1 MRHFAI
7 FYTSGTRPDGT
18 RFFADKLGSDGIAYM
33 DNRHNLASMKE
44 AARTIGRQRA
54 QVAGISGFR
63 IARGTRIDSL
73 HFLTAAVI
81 PLD

>member
-18 RFFADKLGSDGIAYM
+18 TFFTDKLGSDGIAYM
-33 DNRHNLASMKE
+33 DNRHSLASMKHV
-44 AARTIGRQRA
+44 ARTIGRQRA
-54 QVAGISGFR
+54 QVAGITGFR
-63 IARGTRIDSL
+63 IARGTCLNSL